1 MDFSQKLTSPRAAK
15 KFIFDLCQ
23 NDLDFHFDEDVKDI
37 LNYTI
42 LTLDVRQNP
51 QHQLAEL
58 FQGLWTKLE
67 ENTEQVRKSSMQQ
80 PPINSMGQ

>member
-1 MDFSQKLTSPRAAK
+1 MNTSPLQYNSLQFRITNK
-15 KFIFDLCQ
+15 Q
-23 NDLDFHFDEDVKDI
+23 GEDVKDI

-42 LTLDVRQNP
+42 LTLEVRQNP

-58 FQGLWTKLE
+58 FQGLGQQLQ
-67 ENTEQVRKSSMQQ
+67 ENNEQVRKSSMQQ